1 MKELPEFQ
9 HRSLEVVATFLTQT
23 LTHPNAPEETYF
35 RRLIPF
41 EDGHFRAVFSLAY
54 LGNVETPSKSQ
65 WNSLK
70 KKLKRHDKRIFIFKD
85 HGFEPCD
92 PPDERCGYIDFGY
105 FAH

>member
-9 HRSLEVVATFLTQT
+9 HRSSETVAAFLTQA
-23 LTHPNAPEETYF
+23 LSHPNAPEKTYF

-41 EDGHFRAVFSLAY
+41 EDGHFRVVFSLAY

-65 WNSLK
+65 WNNLK

-85 HGFEPCD
+85 HGVAPCEQ
-92 PPDERCGYIDFGY
+92 PDERCGYIDFGY